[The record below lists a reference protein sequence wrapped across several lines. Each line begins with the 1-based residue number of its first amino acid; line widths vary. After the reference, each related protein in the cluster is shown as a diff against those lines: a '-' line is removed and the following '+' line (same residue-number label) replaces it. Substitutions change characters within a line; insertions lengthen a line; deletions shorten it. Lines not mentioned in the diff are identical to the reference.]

1 MLCAFFPFLFLLW
14 LLLLVVWISPSFFF
28 FFKHPIFAQP
38 RRVFFSKVGDWA
50 RRRSQAWRKTFV
62 FLWCSQIEF
71 IIQHFKTDQVGQ
83 HLFHSGTKINIFQD
97 LYITYKPIWNSAFA
111 KITQPTSDFLVLV
124 GVIAW
129 WL

>member
-14 LLLLVVWISPSFFF
+14 SLLLVVWISPSFFF
-28 FFKHPIFAQP
+28 FKHPIFAQP
-38 RRVFFSKVGDWA
+38 RRFFFSKVRDWT

-62 FLWCSQIEF
+62 LLWCSQIEF
-71 IIQHFKTDQVGQ
+71 IIQHFKADQVGQ
-83 HLFHSGTKINIFQD
+83 HLFHSGTKINIFLD
-97 LYITYKPIWNSAFA
+97 LCIIYKPIWNAGFA

-124 GVIAW
+124 GVIPW